1 MAFAGATPVPEDE
14 DLEPPPGYS
23 PAASRQDESDFADF
37 QRWLRER
44 RQGPRRLPR
53 DDDDEDG
60 DEQYR
65 TNAGPPPTWDGV
77 SSAFED
83 YLIRARI
90 WCSTTKAR
98 PRARGPLLLKAL
110 ADTPFQDFKY
120 LAKDSSWLE
129 NVKNADILLDK
140 MNSPEYYGDDQEE
153 HLLSALSRVTYHMKR
168 QKQETARQFLAR
180 WEIGERKVKEHK
192 VDLPSVYRGF
202 LLINALGLTE
212 NDTKALL
219 NYTHGSIEPNEIR
232 TWLRKH
238 ETKLQASQLGAEAQ
252 GPKAKTSASATS
264 SSQAHLVEEATGG
277 KNEAEDGEIEEL
289 ETLLADLAASGE
301 EEFDDEIGPLEEA
314 ETAEILS
321 VMLKERKKKTF
332 VQSNQIKKERE
343 LSRGYGARS
352 STGHAGPMKPGVY
365 KLSISELKKR
375 TRCRGCGKLGH
386 WRRECPE
393 AAHGEK
399 AAHFL
404 EIELEDEA
412 DALFCHHLELEDRTS
427 DVEPGNF
434 ESEPKHYGSD
444 MCAFLPSQSQDYTAP
459 GVCEVL
465 YGECV
470 ENDEACATI
479 DTGCQRTAVGI
490 ETLRTM
496 MKHWPAELKWFK
508 QTENNRFRS
517 VHGISQTHY
526 NAIVPCSL
534 GKKGCYLKPAVFEGD
549 HSKHAPFLISLKFLR
564 HCRAVLHLD
573 QDHPYILLTRT
584 QVKVPVH
591 FGPSGALRVPLN
603 KFSQDMLRHLCQ
615 AEVDLQD
622 RRNNEFE
629 VLTLHEEALQAQ
641 AHGRSRV
648 SFRLPKG

>member
-37 QRWLRER
+37 QRWLQER

-60 DEQYR
+60 DDQYR

-365 KLSISELKKR
+365 KLSISELKSAPVAEDAANLATGAENAQKPPTARRPR
-375 TRCRGCGKLGH
+375 TS
-386 WRRECPE
+386 WRSSWKTRRTPCSAITWSWRTGPAMLSREILNLSQSTTVVTC
-393 AAHGEK
+393 
-399 AAHFL
+399 AHFCRARARITL
-404 EIELEDEA
+404 PQGFA
-412 DALFCHHLELEDRTS
+412 RFCMVSVLRTTKL
-427 DVEPGNF
+427 VPQLTPVV
-434 ESEPKHYGSD
+434 SEP
-444 MCAFLPSQSQDYTAP
+444 
-459 GVCEVL
+459 
-465 YGECV
+465 
-470 ENDEACATI
+470 
-479 DTGCQRTAVGI
+479 
-490 ETLRTM
+490 
-496 MKHWPAELKWFK
+496 
-508 QTENNRFRS
+508 
-517 VHGISQTHY
+517 
-526 NAIVPCSL
+526 
-534 GKKGCYLKPAVFEGD
+534 
-549 HSKHAPFLISLKFLR
+549 
-564 HCRAVLHLD
+564 
-573 QDHPYILLTRT
+573 
-584 QVKVPVH
+584 
-591 FGPSGALRVPLN
+591 PSGSKLSEP
-603 KFSQDMLRHLCQ
+603 
-615 AEVDLQD
+615 
-622 RRNNEFE
+622 
-629 VLTLHEEALQAQ
+629 
-641 AHGRSRV
+641 
-648 SFRLPKG
+648 

>member
-60 DEQYR
+60 DDQYR

-77 SSAFED
+77 SSPFED

-252 GPKAKTSASATS
+252 GPKAKTSAAATS

-434 ESEPKHYGSD
+434 ESEPKRYGSD

-573 QDHPYILLTRT
+573 QDA
-584 QVKVPVH
+584 
-591 FGPSGALRVPLN
+591 F
-603 KFSQDMLRHLCQ
+603 
-615 AEVDLQD
+615 
-622 RRNNEFE
+622 
-629 VLTLHEEALQAQ
+629 LHA
-641 AHGRSRV
+641 RV
-648 SFRLPKG
+648 SMFYRS